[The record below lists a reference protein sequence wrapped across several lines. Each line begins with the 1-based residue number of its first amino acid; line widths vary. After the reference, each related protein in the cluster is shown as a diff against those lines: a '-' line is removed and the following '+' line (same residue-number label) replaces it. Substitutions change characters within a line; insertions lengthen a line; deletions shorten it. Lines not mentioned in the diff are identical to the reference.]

1 MKKNEE
7 KQRYNNGLMWYK
19 KAKMFTLGE
28 FQKESRE
35 RQICLK
41 NRMHYFPILKNKK
54 N

>member
-7 KQRYNNGLMWYK
+7 KQRYTNGIMWYK

-35 RQICLK
+35 RQIYLK
-41 NRMHYFPILKNKK
+41 NGMHYFPI
-54 N
+54 